1 MIFLSQSIRR
11 VLRVVKCVQIMTRVG
26 VFLCQAYMY
35 LAGTDDVCSS
45 AVPGSKSERK
55 RIRVRP
61 HDGYSVSWPI
71 IPLQTG
77 NFTIRVIARTSI
89 GGDIVEKT
97 LYVVVSGSSSSSS
110 MFSAGHSFPRH
121 SRTF

>member
-1 MIFLSQSIRR
+1 MEFYYDISVTKHTKGAARCKVCAYYDESGCLS
-11 VLRVVKCVQIMTRVG
+11 
-26 VFLCQAYMY
+26 LCQAYMY

-71 IPLQTG
+71 IPLKTG

-97 LYVVVSGSSSSSS
+97 LYVVVSG
-110 MFSAGHSFPRH
+110 
-121 SRTF
+121 